1 MAEEPLVLSAPLR
14 DRRLFPHLFEAD
26 SELLRVCNFVGID
39 AQGSE
44 WICVSTRTYPRERSF
59 RPHHADGFIVRHDR
73 AGAHIVADDSG
84 FSNEC
89 RVDPTGAW
97 LYVNE
102 TCVKRISRLPIKGD
116 TLGQRQTV
124 HAFGAGEFL
133 DGIAFDCDGSPAS
146 MPIASSVSKPT
157 GGAA

>member
-1 MAEEPLVLSAPLR
+1 
-14 DRRLFPHLFEAD
+14 
-26 SELLRVCNFVGID
+26 LRVSNFVGID

-73 AGAHIVADDSG
+73 AGAQIIADDIG

-102 TCVKRISRLPIKGD
+102 NLCQADFALPHQGRYAWSASDRARLWRRRISRRYRLR
-116 TLGQRQTV
+116 L
-124 HAFGAGEFL
+124 
-133 DGIAFDCDGSPAS
+133 
-146 MPIASSVSKPT
+146 
-157 GGAA
+157 